1 MYSTHRMS
9 SWEMQE
15 RAKFNDS
22 MRFGSESQALTAPN
36 GRELVP
42 VPQYETPSKIQM
54 GGLDERSIQPSRTSK
69 NPSWAPESFQPPK
82 TEAKS
87 SG

>member
-1 MYSTHRMS
+1 
-9 SWEMQE
+9 MQE
-15 RAKFNDS
+15 RAKFNDP
-22 MRFGSESQALTAPN
+22 MRFGSESQALTAPH

-42 VPQYETPSKIQM
+42 GPQYETPTKIQI
-54 GGLDERSIQPSRTSK
+54 GGLDERSIQASRTSK

-82 TEAKS
+82 AEPKS